1 MISNPLLPAISPVRL
16 PGSTRERRP
25 SEDQQMTDTNPQR
38 DPAAPG
44 QTEAEPASVIVPT
57 RARPQQNPTLKLVLE
72 MGPLVLFFI
81 TNYKFGIFPATAV
94 LMVGVVAALIASWIL
109 TRHLP
114 IMPVVTAVAVV
125 FFGGLTFLF
134 HDDLFIKLKPTIVN
148 AIFGTALLGALAFG
162 KALLPVLL
170 DSVLQLTEEGWRKLT
185 LRWGLFFY
193 LLAII
198 NEVVWRT
205 QTTDFWV
212 SFKAFGIMPLTIV
225 FALAQVPLIL
235 RYELKKDDVA
245 DRDHW

>member
-1 MISNPLLPAISPVRL
+1 
-16 PGSTRERRP
+16 
-25 SEDQQMTDTNPQR
+25 MTDVEPKSQ
-38 DPAAPG
+38 PAVATGRKPAP
-44 QTEAEPASVIVPT
+44 P
-57 RARPQQNPTLKLVLE
+57 QNPTLKLILE

-81 TNYKFGIFPATAV
+81 TNWKFGIFPATGV
-94 LMVGVVAALIASWIL
+94 LMVGVVAALIASWVL

-134 HDDLFIKLKPTIVN
+134 HDELFIKLKPTIVN
-148 AIFGTALLGALAFG
+148 TIFGTILLGALAFG
-162 KALLPVLL
+162 KPLLPVLL

-185 LRWGLFFY
+185 IRWGVFFFV
-193 LLAII
+193 LAVI

-235 RYELKKDDVA
+235 KHEIKQPTEA
-245 DRDHW
+245 DKNHW